1 MNMYYLW
8 KYKGLDCVIFEA
20 LMVEISPEFPSVTN
34 KEYLT

>member
-20 LMVEISPEFPSVTN
+20 LMVEISPLLPSAVI
-34 KEYLT
+34 KIPAL